1 MKILLLGLLIIGCS
15 TEPEDCFG
23 VIGGT
28 SELDDCGVCDSNSF
42 NNCLDC
48 STYFNFFPS
57 SQQAFYYF
65 ENVMID
71 GFNIS
76 AEDVVAAF
84 NGDICVGK
92 RNWDTS
98 VCGGGVCDVPVY
110 GYDGNFHDE
119 TFGYM
124 LTGDIPTFKIY
135 DVSEGVFYS
144 TTTTDEISSWQNIG
158 TQFIPNL
165 EAVTTSASSCQYI
178 DE

>member
-84 NGDICVGK
+84 NGDICIGK

-110 GYDGNFHDE
+110 GYDGNFQDE
-119 TFGYM
+119 TYGYM
-124 LTGDIPTFKIY
+124 LPYGIPTFKIY
-135 DVSEGVFYS
+135 DVSGSIIYNAF
-144 TTTTDEISSWQNIG
+144 TTDNISYWENLG
-158 TQFIPNL
+158 TQLISNL
-165 EAVTTSASSCQYI
+165 EAVIDSSVPCS
-178 DE
+178 ELE